1 MASDKS
7 QRTEKPT
14 PKRKR
19 EARKKGQVARS
30 PELVAWA
37 TLLLASVLVQ
47 TTIRLGA
54 EHLRELFTEVTAS
67 IQNPTPRRALEVL
80 ADGLSSVLSIIAP
93 LALGFA
99 ALAIVGNLAQV
110 GIYASFQRIKPKFNR
125 VNPFKGLRNMFSTR
139 SAWESVKAI
148 LRFLILAAIAWPVLS
163 NAAHT
168 LAGGANLET
177 AVSTTADAAVGLI
190 RNTAAAGLVLAAVD
204 YLVQRRRLNAELRMT
219 RQELKEELRQ
229 SEGDPFVRQAIRSRQ
244 MRISRNRMIA
254 MVADADV
261 VLVNP
266 THYAVALRYQAA
278 QGAPQVLAKGAGVLA
293 AKIREEAERH
303 RVAVVQ
309 DPPLARALY
318 RLCEVGALIPPE
330 VYVAVA
336 RILAFVFGLRARG
349 VRPLPGT
356 RLLAPG
362 GESRD
367 LPSGRRTRSR
377 PTRALAAAATR

>member
-1 MASDKS
+1 QPARGHPAVRGQRAPRPRARLPHLLRGRPAPGPALRERRTAAHPRPRVLPRGRARGRRSRPRGAVPRRGRDGSPRPGGAQAQRLHGGLPGPHPRRAAARRRVGAADRPGAGQPRPEGRHRWLAMASDKS

-204 YLVQRRRLNAELRMT
+204 
-219 RQELKEELRQ
+219 
-229 SEGDPFVRQAIRSRQ
+229 
-244 MRISRNRMIA
+244 
-254 MVADADV
+254 
-261 VLVNP
+261 
-266 THYAVALRYQAA
+266 
-278 QGAPQVLAKGAGVLA
+278 
-293 AKIREEAERH
+293 
-303 RVAVVQ
+303 
-309 DPPLARALY
+309 
-318 RLCEVGALIPPE
+318 
-330 VYVAVA
+330 
-336 RILAFVFGLRARG
+336 
-349 VRPLPGT
+349 
-356 RLLAPG
+356 
-362 GESRD
+362 
-367 LPSGRRTRSR
+367 
-377 PTRALAAAATR
+377 